1 MYTEKHFFTKGKLSF
16 HSDEQDKVIP
26 LLNAVVLGI
35 SREIYH
41 GNLQTKHNLKI

>member
-1 MYTEKHFFTKGKLSF
+1 MYTEKHFFTKGKLSC

-26 LLNAVVLGI
+26 LLDVVVLGI
-35 SREIYH
+35 SREVYH